1 IDSAETK
8 LKHENKLS
16 CFIEINE
23 WEQEMI
29 KQIQAIA
36 KRTRANIH
44 EIMVKN
50 IVQIRD
56 QFEQLS
62 TTMQQQQK
70 EENYLENELDKV
82 KVQLNQLKETIS
94 HINEKVHVKTSNNI
108 DWNTL
113 IHVINNEESI
123 QQNNFQSNQEKQ
135 SSVKPKNQQ
144 RLESPVQKIQSDT
157 SASQQKSVVTK
168 RDQDNMYLCYNCQQA
183 FQTDRPSSYCPKC
196 ENRMQQS
203 GSAGNPIIRPQS
215 RTQLTNADSLACP
228 NASASV
234 PKSPN
239 NRKNCLRCGYLNIL
253 IIMKCTACNERNG
266 NTRCEGCHSLFCLS
280 CMNRHH
286 DELLQQFQMLMD
298 MRNELKESIDIAETK
313 SKHENKLPCF
323 NEINEW
329 EQEMIKHIQA
339 IANRTRENLCEIM
352 VKNIVQI
359 RDQFEQLSTT
369 MQQQQKEENYLE
381 NELEKVKLQLNQLK
395 ETMSHIYE
403 KPRVKTSNNIDWDT
417 LIHVINNEN
426 STQQNNFHTDQEKQS
441 SFRPGII
448 PPGSIDAMISKPDQ
462 PFS

>member
-1 IDSAETK
+1 MKCVLCNEKKGITRCEGCGILVCLLCLDKHQKELIQQFQVLMDMRNELKESIDSAETK

-253 IIMKCTACNERNG
+253 VNLSNPLSHYCTACR
-266 NTRCEGCHSLFCLS
+266 HDLFSS
-280 CMNRHH
+280 CP
-286 DELLQQFQMLMD
+286 
-298 MRNELKESIDIAETK
+298 
-313 SKHENKLPCF
+313 NK
-323 NEINEW
+323 
-329 EQEMIKHIQA
+329 
-339 IANRTRENLCEIM
+339 
-352 VKNIVQI
+352 
-359 RDQFEQLSTT
+359 
-369 MQQQQKEENYLE
+369 
-381 NELEKVKLQLNQLK
+381 
-395 ETMSHIYE
+395 
-403 KPRVKTSNNIDWDT
+403 
-417 LIHVINNEN
+417 
-426 STQQNNFHTDQEKQS
+426 
-441 SFRPGII
+441 
-448 PPGSIDAMISKPDQ
+448 
-462 PFS
+462 